1 MSKTYSSDN
10 IKVLSDREHIQLRK
24 TMYIGEATDP
34 RTLLSEIIDNALD
47 ECQAG
52 YSEAIIVS
60 IDTKNHKYEVR
71 DYGRGIPHGKKELN
85 GEMKETLE
93 ILLTKSNSGGK
104 FDNSAYTTSSGLH
117 GLGITI
123 TNALSKHICIT
134 SYRKGKYVQGEANGT
149 DEVKIKYGKSEE
161 PDGTHVVFE
170 PDSKFFPTVEIP
182 ISFVK
187 DRCRIASALG
197 FRTRLIVDGEEIDTN
212 ATMFDLMK
220 EENPDVST
228 YVQIEPITVE
238 STAKEIM
245 KVAIKYTSETNDRYF
260 GYTNLLVNY
269 LGGTHV
275 QELSKTI
282 IATWKEFID
291 KHKNVKPAIEL
302 HNNDYLVG
310 MRAVCAVFISHPE
323 FSSQTKEKLV
333 VNKKYF
339 EELMELFSKQLY
351 KYLHEHADIAHQL
364 VKRFEQYRAAQN
376 ALLSQKE
383 IGSLIKINEESGDN
397 IRRRSVVS
405 KLVDCTSKKRDNT
418 ELFLCLAG
426 DTPVKLLNG
435 KSVPIKSL
443 VDKENIWLY
452 STNPFGKFIQ
462 ARMIRA
468 FQTQVVRKLL
478 RVYFSDGS
486 HIDCTPE
493 HRFMEHHTLIWLEA
507 QNLRKWHQIHGHHG
521 PLYVVDV
528 KELYFDEDIPVYCL
542 EIDSDEHSFV
552 LGNGV
557 VSHNCEGDSACLR
570 WNTMIRLA
578 NDTEATI
585 KEVCER
591 VNNGEIIYVYG
602 KPPKGRPNTGPNIYR
617 VLAGGITRKNAL
629 LWRVYFDN
637 DTYVDCTDDHKF
649 MLKDRSFKAMKDLSP
664 NDWISIMTYH
674 KSEFK
679 PYHTHIYHDIYCK
692 YYGIDEIPEG
702 YHVHHKDF
710 NHYNNYPDNLELL
723 TSSEHTTLHNQYKEE
738 WQSHIGD
745 STPLLEYWAMPE
757 HRHEHSE
764 LMKKRFDDPNERLK
778 ISIGTKQ
785 GMSKLTKEEHGK
797 RLDLQKYNL
806 SLAYYKDLIYY
817 RKIFTIETIF
827 DKIKFKEQKFQD
839 GHRKSSWQYL
849 DPETFMNKYEIE
861 TIEQFN
867 QLIKEAN
874 HRVVKIECL
883 NVYEDVYDIA
893 VEDVHNF
900 CLANDIMVHNCGPYL
915 FTRNKE
921 LQAILPLRGKILNV
935 TFKSIKEAVQN
946 SEICDIAN
954 AIGAG
959 IGASCDASKSRYDKI
974 IISSDADEDGKHI
987 TSLLASL
994 FVNLFPDLVKEGK
1007 VWIALPPL
1015 YSWGDNPKNFGWCN
1029 DINDIPKNVKTFNR
1043 FKGLGEMQPEQLK
1056 YYCVDPATRRQ
1067 IMLEYPSDIDEF
1079 NRIVGSSQGKNDL
1092 LKELGIITEGI

>member
-24 TMYIGEATDP
+24 AMYIGEAADP

-60 IDTKNHKYEVR
+60 IDTKKHIYEVR

-104 FDNSAYTTSSGLH
+104 FDSSAYKCSSGLH

-134 SYRKGKYVQGEANGT
+134 SYRKGKYVKGEAFGT
-149 DEVKIKYGKSEE
+149 DEVTIKYGKSDEH
-161 PDGTHVVFE
+161 DGTHVIFE
-170 PDSKFFPTVEIP
+170 PDEKFFNTAEIP
-182 ISFVK
+182 IAFVK

-197 FRTRLIVDGEEIDTN
+197 FRARLILDGEEIDTN
-212 ATMFDLMK
+212 ASIFDLMK
-220 EENPDVST
+220 EESSEVST
-228 YVQIEPITVE
+228 YVQIDPIEVISSSE
-238 STAKEIM
+238 EIM

-282 IATWKEFID
+282 ISTWKEFIE
-291 KHKNVKPAIEL
+291 KHKNVKPSIEL

-310 MRAVCAVFISHPE
+310 LRSVCAVFISNPE

-351 KYLHEHADIAHQL
+351 KYLHDHADVAHQL

-405 KLVDCTSKKRDNT
+405 KLVDCTSKKRNNT

-435 KSVPIKSL
+435 QNVPIASL
-443 VDKENIWLY
+443 VDKENVWLH
-452 STNPFGKFIQ
+452 STNQFGKFIQ

-468 FQTQVVRKLL
+468 FKTREVTKML
-478 RVYFSDGS
+478 RIYFTNGT
-486 HIDCTPE
+486 HIDCTHE
-493 HRFMEHHTLIWLEA
+493 HKFMQEHTLIWMEA
-507 QNLRKWHQIHGHHG
+507 QQLRKWHRIHAYNTE
-521 PLYVVDV
+521 LCVDYV
-528 KELYFDEDIPVYCL
+528 KELTFNEPVPVYCL
-542 EIDSDEHSFV
+542 EIDSEEHSFV
-552 LGNGV
+552 LGNGAV
-557 VSHNCEGDSACLR
+557 THNCEGLSA
-570 WNTMIRLA
+570 M
-578 NDTEATI
+578 
-585 KEVCER
+585 
-591 VNNGEIIYVYG
+591 
-602 KPPKGRPNTGPNIYR
+602 GP
-617 VLAGGITRKNAL
+617 
-629 LWRVYFDN
+629 F
-637 DTYVDCTDDHKF
+637 
-649 MLKDRSFKAMKDLSP
+649 
-664 NDWISIMTYH
+664 
-674 KSEFK
+674 
-679 PYHTHIYHDIYCK
+679 
-692 YYGIDEIPEG
+692 
-702 YHVHHKDF
+702 
-710 NHYNNYPDNLELL
+710 
-723 TSSEHTTLHNQYKEE
+723 
-738 WQSHIGD
+738 
-745 STPLLEYWAMPE
+745 
-757 HRHEHSE
+757 
-764 LMKKRFDDPNERLK
+764 
-778 ISIGTKQ
+778 
-785 GMSKLTKEEHGK
+785 
-797 RLDLQKYNL
+797 
-806 SLAYYKDLIYY
+806 
-817 RKIFTIETIF
+817 
-827 DKIKFKEQKFQD
+827 
-839 GHRKSSWQYL
+839 
-849 DPETFMNKYEIE
+849 
-861 TIEQFN
+861 
-867 QLIKEAN
+867 
-874 HRVVKIECL
+874 
-883 NVYEDVYDIA
+883 
-893 VEDVHNF
+893 
-900 CLANDIMVHNCGPYL
+900 L

-935 TFKSIKEAVQN
+935 TFKSIKDAVQN

-1029 DINDIPKNVKTFNR
+1029 DIKDIPKNVKTFHR
-1043 FKGLGEMQPEQLK
+1043 FKGLGEMQNEQLK
-1056 YYCVDPATRRQ
+1056 YFCVDPKTRREIQ
-1067 IMLEYPSDIDEF
+1067 LEFPSDIDEF

-1092 LKELGIITEGI
+1092 LKELGIIEDGQ